1 MLRINDVY
9 QYQDRLIR
17 ILSASSEQ
25 IILIDIHD
33 VKALPEII
41 SKTELLQTIES
52 FEAFLVKDPYQ
63 DIALIEPP
71 KNSISQLKRDE
82 NYNLIKNIIVHEQF
96 YIPSVRSSL
105 INEIIKNKKSTKQ
118 TVYRLLRQYWQ
129 RGQTPN
135 TLIPNYQ
142 NSGAKGHKKVASQ
155 KLGRKRI
162 YKEGTGAIITQE
174 IERLFHLTISKYLL
188 STKKHTLK
196 YANREFQKLYHTL
209 YPDIL
214 ETEYPTLRQFQYFYH
229 REYNEVTRLKK
240 RSNDIEYS
248 KDLRQLH
255 STVNTQVLGPGSRYE
270 IDATIADI
278 YLVSN
283 LDRNRIIGRPTI
295 YFVIDV
301 FSRMVAGLYIGLE
314 NASYKT
320 SIRAL
325 YSALTDKVTLC
336 KKYGINIT
344 YENWPCVGLPDAILA
359 DRAELFGHQIENLE
373 KSFSIRLENAPPYRG
388 DLKPIVESRFKL
400 IQAEFKP
407 FAKGVVKDVIT
418 KKRGGKDYRLDATL
432 NLDEFTK
439 IILLSVL
446 KYNQFHQIK
455 NYDRDMDLPHDLP
468 AVPIALWNWGIQHR
482 TGKLRTASDQ
492 AVYVALLPREKVTL
506 SNRGLK
512 LFGVIYNCQ
521 ELYEKGWLHRQN
533 TIIRPKSLYA
543 AYDPSNAE
551 KIYVFYEKNS
561 MKYWE
566 AKISDYS
573 REFRGY
579 SFWEIWQINS
589 IQKKIFEKQ
598 DIKDNLAQSDL
609 EQKIIDIIKQASA
622 ETPLSIQSQ
631 KSRISEIRSNRS
643 LEKELE
649 RSKLKSTIPNH
660 TDTSTRNTQSKITQD
675 AQNNIISMPTR
686 KKSSDELDEDLK
698 LRFRSY
704 HELLNEDDD
713 ES

>member
-9 QYQDRLIR
+9 QYQDFSIR
-17 ILSASSEQ
+17 ILKILSEQ
-25 IILIDIHD
+25 IVWIDIND

-41 SKTELLQTIES
+41 SKTELFHAIES
-52 FEAFLVKDPYQ
+52 FEAFRIEDPFQ
-63 DIALIEPP
+63 DIALIQP
-71 KNSISQLKRDE
+71 KKDSVSQLKRDE
-82 NYNLIKNIIVHEQF
+82 NYILIKNIVDHEQF
-96 YIPSVRSSL
+96 YIPSIRSSI
-105 INEIIKNKKSTKQ
+105 INEIINNKKSTKQ
-118 TVYRLLRQYWQ
+118 TIYRLLRQYWQ

-135 TLIPNYQ
+135 ALIPNYQ
-142 NSGAKGHKKVASQ
+142 NSGAKGGKKIATQ

-188 STKKHTLK
+188 STQKHTLK
-196 YANREFQKLYHTL
+196 YANREFQKLYRTL
-209 YPDIL
+209 YPDTP

-229 REYNEVTRLKK
+229 REYNELTRLQK

-283 LDRNRIIGRPTI
+283 LDRSRIIGRPTI

-301 FSRMVAGLYIGLE
+301 FSRMVTGLYIGLE

-325 YSALTDKVTLC
+325 YCAFTDKAALC
-336 KKYGINIT
+336 RKYGIDIT
-344 YENWPCVGLPDAILA
+344 YENWPCIGLPDAILA
-359 DRAELFGHQIENLE
+359 DRAELFGHQVENLE
-373 KSFSIRLENAPPYRG
+373 KSFSIRLENAPAYRG

-407 FAKGVVKDVIT
+407 FAKGVVQGVIT

-446 KYNQFHQIK
+446 KYNQFHQIS
-455 NYDRDMDLPHDLP
+455 NYDRDIDLPHDLP
-468 AVPIALWNWGIQHR
+468 AVPITLWNWGIQHR
-482 TGKLRTASDQ
+482 TGKLRTASDK
-492 AVYVALLPREKVTL
+492 AVYVALLPREKATL

-512 LFGVIYNCQ
+512 LFGVTYTCP
-521 ELYEKGWLHRQN
+521 ELYEQGWLHRQN
-533 TIIRPKSLYA
+533 TINRPKFLYA

-551 KIYVFYEKNS
+551 KIYVFYEQS
-561 MKYWE
+561 SLKYWE
-566 AKISDYS
+566 ATISDYS

-579 SFWEIWQINS
+579 SFWEVWQINS
-589 IQKKIFEKQ
+589 VQKKTFEKQ
-598 DIKDNLAQSDL
+598 DIKNNLAQSEL
-609 EQKIIDIIKQASA
+609 EQKIMDIIQQASI
-622 ETPLSIQSQ
+622 ETPLSTQSQ
-631 KSRISEIRSNRS
+631 KSRISEIRSNRTH
-643 LEKELE
+643 EKELE
-649 RSKLKSTIPNH
+649 RSKLKGTTSSVI
-660 TDTSTRNTQSKITQD
+660 DTTTRVMKPEITQD
-675 AQNNIISMPTR
+675 AQNNVIPMPKR

-698 LRFRSY
+698 LRFPLY
-704 HELLNEDDD
+704 HDLLSEDD
-713 ES
+713 EP

>member
-9 QYQDRLIR
+9 QYQDLSIR
-17 ILSASSEQ
+17 ILKILSEH
-25 IILIDIHD
+25 IVWIDIND

-41 SKTELLQTIES
+41 SKTELFHAIES
-52 FEAFLVKDPYQ
+52 FEVFRIEDPFQ
-63 DIALIEPP
+63 DIAFIQPE
-71 KNSISQLKRDE
+71 KDSSSQRKRDE
-82 NYNLIKNIIVHEQF
+82 NYNLIKNILDHEQF
-96 YIPSVRSSL
+96 YIPSARSSL
-105 INEIIKNKKSTKQ
+105 INEIINSKKSTKQ
-118 TVYRLLRQYWQ
+118 TIYRLLRQYWQ

-135 TLIPNYQ
+135 ALIPNYQ
-142 NSGAKGHKKVASQ
+142 NSGAKGSKKVASQ
-155 KLGRKRI
+155 KLGRKRL

-188 STKKHTLK
+188 SNKKHTLK
-196 YANREFQKLYHTL
+196 YANREFLKLYRTL
-209 YPDIL
+209 HPDIP
-214 ETEYPTLRQFQYFYH
+214 ENEYPTLRQFQYFYH
-229 REYNEVTRLKK
+229 REYNQVTRLQK

-283 LDRNRIIGRPTI
+283 LDRSRIIGRPTI

-301 FSRMVAGLYIGLE
+301 FSRMVTGLYIGLE

-320 SIRAL
+320 SIQAL
-325 YSALTDKVTLC
+325 YCAFTDKVALC
-336 KKYGINIT
+336 KKYGIDIT
-344 YENWPCVGLPDAILA
+344 YENWPCIGLPDAILA
-359 DRAELFGHQIENLE
+359 DRAELFGHQVENLE

-407 FAKGVVKDVIT
+407 FAKGVVQDVIT

-446 KYNQFHQIK
+446 KYNQFHQIN
-455 NYDRDMDLPHDLP
+455 NYDRDIDLPHDLP
-468 AVPIALWNWGIQHR
+468 AVPMALWNWGIQHR

-492 AVYVALLPREKVTL
+492 AVYVALLPREKATL

-512 LFGVIYNCQ
+512 IFGVTYTCP

-533 TIIRPKSLYA
+533 TINRPKFLYA

-551 KIYVFYEKNS
+551 KIYVFYEQNS
-561 MKYWE
+561 LRYWE
-566 AKISDYS
+566 ATISDYS
-573 REFRGY
+573 REFKGY
-579 SFWEIWQINS
+579 SFWEVWQINS
-589 IQKKIFEKQ
+589 VQKKIFEKQ
-598 DIKDNLAQSDL
+598 NIKNNLAQSEL
-609 EQKIIDIIKQASA
+609 EQKIMDIIQQASS
-622 ETPLSIQSQ
+622 ETPLSTQSQ
-631 KSRISEIRSNRS
+631 KSRISEIRSNRTH
-643 LEKELE
+643 EKELE
-649 RSKLKSTIPNH
+649 RSKLKGTTSSVN
-660 TDTSTRNTQSKITQD
+660 DTATRVMKPKIIQD
-675 AQNNIISMPTR
+675 APSNVIPMPKR

-698 LRFRSY
+698 LRFPLY
-704 HELLNEDDD
+704 HDLLSEDD
-713 ES
+713 EP

>member
-9 QYQDRLIR
+9 QYQDLSIR
-17 ILSASSEQ
+17 ILKILSEH
-25 IILIDIHD
+25 IVWIDIND

-41 SKTELLQTIES
+41 SKTELFHAIES
-52 FEAFLVKDPYQ
+52 FEVFRIEDPFQ
-63 DIALIEPP
+63 DIAFIQPE
-71 KNSISQLKRDE
+71 KDSTSQRKRDE
-82 NYNLIKNIIVHEQF
+82 NYNLIKNIVDHEQF
-96 YIPSVRSSL
+96 YIPSARSSL
-105 INEIIKNKKSTKQ
+105 INEIINSKKSTKQ
-118 TVYRLLRQYWQ
+118 TIYRLLRQYWQ

-135 TLIPNYQ
+135 ALIPNYQ
-142 NSGAKGHKKVASQ
+142 NSGAKGSKKVASQ
-155 KLGRKRI
+155 KLGRKRL

-188 STKKHTLK
+188 SNKKHTLK
-196 YANREFQKLYHTL
+196 YANREFQKIYRTL
-209 YPDIL
+209 YPDIP

-229 REYNEVTRLKK
+229 REYNEVTRLEK

-283 LDRNRIIGRPTI
+283 LDRSRIIGRPTI

-301 FSRMVAGLYIGLE
+301 FSRMVTGLYIGLE

-325 YSALTDKVTLC
+325 YCAFTDKAALC
-336 KKYGINIT
+336 RKYGIDIT
-344 YENWPCVGLPDAILA
+344 YENWPCIGLPDAILA
-359 DRAELFGHQIENLE
+359 DRAELFGHQVENLE

-407 FAKGVVKDVIT
+407 FAKGVVQGVIT

-446 KYNQFHQIK
+446 KYNQFHQIS
-455 NYDRDMDLPHDLP
+455 NYDRDIDLPHDLP
-468 AVPIALWNWGIQHR
+468 AVPITLWNWGIQHR
-482 TGKLRTASDQ
+482 TGKLRTASDK
-492 AVYVALLPREKVTL
+492 AVYVALLPREKATL

-512 LFGVIYNCQ
+512 LFGVTYTCP
-521 ELYEKGWLHRQN
+521 ELYEQGWLHRQN
-533 TIIRPKSLYA
+533 TINRPKFLYA

-551 KIYVFYEKNS
+551 KIYVFYEQS
-561 MKYWE
+561 SLKYWE
-566 AKISDYS
+566 ATISDYS

-579 SFWEIWQINS
+579 SFWEVWQINS
-589 IQKKIFEKQ
+589 VQKKNFEKQ
-598 DIKDNLAQSDL
+598 DIKNNLAQSEL
-609 EQKIIDIIKQASA
+609 EQKIMDIIQQASI
-622 ETPLSIQSQ
+622 ETPLSTQSQ
-631 KSRISEIRSNRS
+631 KSRISEIRSNRTH
-643 LEKELE
+643 EKELE
-649 RSKLKSTIPNH
+649 RSKLKGTTSSVI
-660 TDTSTRNTQSKITQD
+660 DTTTRVMKPEITQD
-675 AQNNIISMPTR
+675 AQNNVIPMPKR

-698 LRFRSY
+698 LRFPLY
-704 HELLNEDDD
+704 HDLLSEDD
-713 ES
+713 EP

>member
-9 QYQDRLIR
+9 QYQDLSIR
-17 ILSASSEQ
+17 ILKILSEH
-25 IILIDIHD
+25 IVWIDIND

-41 SKTELLQTIES
+41 SKTELFHAIES
-52 FEAFLVKDPYQ
+52 FEVFRIEDPFQ
-63 DIALIEPP
+63 DIAFIQPE
-71 KNSISQLKRDE
+71 KDSTFQRKRDE
-82 NYNLIKNIIVHEQF
+82 NYNLIKNIVDHEQF
-96 YIPSVRSSL
+96 YIPSARSSL
-105 INEIIKNKKSTKQ
+105 INEIINRKKSTKQ
-118 TVYRLLRQYWQ
+118 TIYRLLRQYWQ

-135 TLIPNYQ
+135 ALIPNYQ
-142 NSGAKGHKKVASQ
+142 NSGAKGSKKVASQ
-155 KLGRKRI
+155 KLGRKRL

-188 STKKHTLK
+188 SNKKHTLK
-196 YANREFQKLYHTL
+196 YANREFLKLYRTL
-209 YPDIL
+209 HPDIP
-214 ETEYPTLRQFQYFYH
+214 ENEYPTLRQFQYFYH
-229 REYNEVTRLKK
+229 REYNQVTRLQK

-283 LDRNRIIGRPTI
+283 LDRSRIIGRPTI

-301 FSRMVAGLYIGLE
+301 FSRMVTGLYIGLE

-320 SIRAL
+320 SIQAL
-325 YSALTDKVTLC
+325 YCAFTDKVALC
-336 KKYGINIT
+336 KKYGIDIT
-344 YENWPCVGLPDAILA
+344 YENWPCIGLPDAILA
-359 DRAELFGHQIENLE
+359 DRAELFGHQVENLE

-407 FAKGVVKDVIT
+407 FAKGVVQDVIT

-446 KYNQFHQIK
+446 KYNQFHQIN
-455 NYDRDMDLPHDLP
+455 NYDRDIDLPHDLP
-468 AVPIALWNWGIQHR
+468 AVPMALWNWGIQHR

-492 AVYVALLPREKVTL
+492 AVYVALLPREKATL

-512 LFGVIYNCQ
+512 IFGVTYTCP

-533 TIIRPKSLYA
+533 TINRPKFLYA

-551 KIYVFYEKNS
+551 KIYVFYEQS
-561 MKYWE
+561 SLKYWE
-566 AKISDYS
+566 ATISDYS
-573 REFRGY
+573 REFKGY
-579 SFWEIWQINS
+579 SFWEVWQINS
-589 IQKKIFEKQ
+589 VQKKTIEKQ
-598 DIKDNLAQSDL
+598 NIKNNLAQSEL
-609 EQKIIDIIKQASA
+609 EQKIMDIIQQASS
-622 ETPLSIQSQ
+622 ETPLSTQSQ
-631 KSRISEIRSNRS
+631 KSRISEIRSNRTH
-643 LEKELE
+643 EKELE
-649 RSKLKSTIPNH
+649 RSKLKGTTSIVN
-660 TDTSTRNTQSKITQD
+660 DTATTVMKPKITQD
-675 AQNNIISMPTR
+675 AQSNVIPMPKR

-698 LRFRSY
+698 LRFPLY
-704 HELLNEDDD
+704 HDLLSEDD
-713 ES
+713 EP

>member
-9 QYQDRLIR
+9 QYQDLSIR
-17 ILSASSEQ
+17 ILKILSEH
-25 IILIDIHD
+25 IVWIDIND

-41 SKTELLQTIES
+41 SKTELFHAIES
-52 FEAFLVKDPYQ
+52 FEVFRIEDPFQ
-63 DIALIEPP
+63 DIAFIQPE
-71 KNSISQLKRDE
+71 KDSTSQRKRDE
-82 NYNLIKNIIVHEQF
+82 NYNLIKNIVDHEQF
-96 YIPSVRSSL
+96 YIPSARSSL
-105 INEIIKNKKSTKQ
+105 INEIINSKKSTKQ
-118 TVYRLLRQYWQ
+118 TIYRLLRQYWQ

-135 TLIPNYQ
+135 ALIPNYQ
-142 NSGAKGHKKVASQ
+142 NSGAKGSKKVASQ
-155 KLGRKRI
+155 KLGRKRL

-188 STKKHTLK
+188 SNKKHTLK
-196 YANREFQKLYHTL
+196 YANREFLKLYRTL
-209 YPDIL
+209 HPDIP
-214 ETEYPTLRQFQYFYH
+214 ENEYPTLRQFQYFYH
-229 REYNEVTRLKK
+229 REYNQVTRLQK

-283 LDRNRIIGRPTI
+283 LDRSRIIGRPTI

-301 FSRMVAGLYIGLE
+301 FSRMVTGLYIGLE

-320 SIRAL
+320 SIQAL
-325 YSALTDKVTLC
+325 YCAFTDKVALC
-336 KKYGINIT
+336 KKYGIDIT
-344 YENWPCVGLPDAILA
+344 YENWPCIGLPDAILA
-359 DRAELFGHQIENLE
+359 DRAELFGHQVENLE

-407 FAKGVVKDVIT
+407 FAKGVVQDVIT

-446 KYNQFHQIK
+446 KYNQFHQIN
-455 NYDRDMDLPHDLP
+455 NYDRDIDLPHDLP
-468 AVPIALWNWGIQHR
+468 AVPMALWNWGIQHR
-482 TGKLRTASDQ
+482 TGKLRSASDK
-492 AVYVALLPREKVTL
+492 AVYVALLPREKATL

-512 LFGVIYNCQ
+512 IFGVTYTCP

-533 TIIRPKSLYA
+533 TINRPKFLYA

-551 KIYVFYEKNS
+551 KIYVFYEQNS
-561 MKYWE
+561 LRYWE
-566 AKISDYS
+566 ATISDYS
-573 REFRGY
+573 REFKGY
-579 SFWEIWQINS
+579 SFWEVWQINS
-589 IQKKIFEKQ
+589 VQKKTIEKQ
-598 DIKDNLAQSDL
+598 NIKNNLAQSEL
-609 EQKIIDIIKQASA
+609 EQKIMDIIQQASS
-622 ETPLSIQSQ
+622 ETPLSTQSQ
-631 KSRISEIRSNRS
+631 KSRISEIRSNRTH
-643 LEKELE
+643 EKELE
-649 RSKLKSTIPNH
+649 RSKLKGTTSSVN
-660 TDTSTRNTQSKITQD
+660 DTATRVMKPKITQD
-675 AQNNIISMPTR
+675 APSNVIPMPKR

-698 LRFRSY
+698 LRFPLY
-704 HELLNEDDD
+704 HDLLSEDD
-713 ES
+713 EP

>member
-9 QYQDRLIR
+9 QYQDLSIR
-17 ILSASSEQ
+17 ILKTLSEH
-25 IILIDIHD
+25 IVWIDIND

-41 SKTELLQTIES
+41 SKTELFHAIES
-52 FEAFLVKDPYQ
+52 FEAFRIEDPFQ
-63 DIALIEPP
+63 DIALIQP
-71 KNSISQLKRDE
+71 KKDSVSQLKRDE
-82 NYNLIKNIIVHEQF
+82 NYILIKNIVDHEQF
-96 YIPSVRSSL
+96 YIPSIRSSI
-105 INEIIKNKKSTKQ
+105 INEIINNKKSTKQ
-118 TVYRLLRQYWQ
+118 TIYRLLRQYWQ

-135 TLIPNYQ
+135 ALIPNYQ
-142 NSGAKGHKKVASQ
+142 NSGAKGGKKIATQ

-188 STKKHTLK
+188 STQKHTLK
-196 YANREFQKLYHTL
+196 YANREFQKLYRTL
-209 YPDIL
+209 YPDTP

-229 REYNEVTRLKK
+229 REYNELTRLQK

-283 LDRNRIIGRPTI
+283 LDRSRIIGRPTI

-301 FSRMVAGLYIGLE
+301 FSRMVTGLYIGLE

-325 YSALTDKVTLC
+325 YCAFTDKAALC
-336 KKYGINIT
+336 RKYGIDIT
-344 YENWPCVGLPDAILA
+344 YENWPCIGLPDAILA
-359 DRAELFGHQIENLE
+359 DRAELFGHQVENLE

-407 FAKGVVKDVIT
+407 FAKGVVQGVIT

-446 KYNQFHQIK
+446 KYNQFHQIS
-455 NYDRDMDLPHDLP
+455 NYDRDIDLPHDLP
-468 AVPIALWNWGIQHR
+468 AVPITLWNWGIQHR
-482 TGKLRTASDQ
+482 TGKLRTASDK
-492 AVYVALLPREKVTL
+492 AVYVALLPREKATL

-512 LFGVIYNCQ
+512 LFGVTYTCP
-521 ELYEKGWLHRQN
+521 ELYEQGWLHRQN
-533 TIIRPKSLYA
+533 TINRPKFLYA

-551 KIYVFYEKNS
+551 KIYVFYEQS
-561 MKYWE
+561 SLKYWE
-566 AKISDYS
+566 ATISDYS

-579 SFWEIWQINS
+579 SFWEVWQINS
-589 IQKKIFEKQ
+589 VQKKNFEKQ
-598 DIKDNLAQSDL
+598 DIKNNLAQSEL
-609 EQKIIDIIKQASA
+609 EQKIMDIIQQASI
-622 ETPLSIQSQ
+622 ETPLSTQSQ
-631 KSRISEIRSNRS
+631 KSRISEIRSNRTH
-643 LEKELE
+643 EKELE
-649 RSKLKSTIPNH
+649 RSKLKGTTSSVI
-660 TDTSTRNTQSKITQD
+660 DTTTRVMKPEITQD
-675 AQNNIISMPTR
+675 AQNNVIPMPKR

-698 LRFRSY
+698 LRFPLY
-704 HELLNEDDD
+704 HDLLSEDD
-713 ES
+713 EP

>member
-9 QYQDRLIR
+9 QYQDLSIR
-17 ILSASSEQ
+17 ILKILSEH
-25 IILIDIHD
+25 IVWIDIND

-41 SKTELLQTIES
+41 SKTELFHAIES
-52 FEAFLVKDPYQ
+52 FEVFRIEDPFQ
-63 DIALIEPP
+63 DIAFIQPE
-71 KNSISQLKRDE
+71 KYSTSQRKRDE
-82 NYNLIKNIIVHEQF
+82 NYNLIKNIVDHEQF
-96 YIPSVRSSL
+96 YIPSARSSL
-105 INEIIKNKKSTKQ
+105 INEIINSKKSTKQ
-118 TVYRLLRQYWQ
+118 TIYRLLRQYWQ

-135 TLIPNYQ
+135 ALIPNYQ
-142 NSGAKGHKKVASQ
+142 NSGAKGIKKVASQ
-155 KLGRKRI
+155 KLGRKRL

-188 STKKHTLK
+188 SNKKHTLK
-196 YANREFQKLYHTL
+196 YANREFLKLYRTL
-209 YPDIL
+209 HPDIP
-214 ETEYPTLRQFQYFYH
+214 ENEYPTLRQFQYFYH
-229 REYNEVTRLKK
+229 REYNQVTRLQK

-283 LDRNRIIGRPTI
+283 LDRRRIIGRPTI

-301 FSRMVAGLYIGLE
+301 FSRMVTGLYIGLE

-320 SIRAL
+320 SIQAL
-325 YSALTDKVTLC
+325 YCAFTDKVALC
-336 KKYGINIT
+336 KKYGIDIT
-344 YENWPCVGLPDAILA
+344 YENWPCIGLPDAVLA

-407 FAKGVVKDVIT
+407 FAKGVVQDVIT

-446 KYNQFHQIK
+446 KYNQFHQIN
-455 NYDRDMDLPHDLP
+455 NYDRDIDLPHDLP
-468 AVPIALWNWGIQHR
+468 AVPMALWNWGIQHR

-492 AVYVALLPREKVTL
+492 AVYVALLPREKATL

-512 LFGVIYNCQ
+512 IFGVTYTCP

-533 TIIRPKSLYA
+533 TINRPKFLYA

-551 KIYVFYEKNS
+551 KIYVFYEQS
-561 MKYWE
+561 SLKYWE
-566 AKISDYS
+566 ATISDYS
-573 REFRGY
+573 REFKGY
-579 SFWEIWQINS
+579 SFWEVWQINS
-589 IQKKIFEKQ
+589 VQKKTIEKQ
-598 DIKDNLAQSDL
+598 NIKNSLAQSEL
-609 EQKIIDIIKQASA
+609 EQKIMDIIQQASS
-622 ETPLSIQSQ
+622 ETPLSTQSQ
-631 KSRISEIRSNRS
+631 KSRISEIRSNRTH
-643 LEKELE
+643 EKELE
-649 RSKLKSTIPNH
+649 RSKLKGTTSSVN
-660 TDTSTRNTQSKITQD
+660 DTATTVMKPKITQD
-675 AQNNIISMPTR
+675 AQSNVIPMPKR

-698 LRFRSY
+698 LRFPLY
-704 HELLNEDDD
+704 HDLLSEDD
-713 ES
+713 EP

>member
-9 QYQDRLIR
+9 QYQDLSIR
-17 ILSASSEQ
+17 ILKILSEH
-25 IILIDIHD
+25 IVWIDIND

-41 SKTELLQTIES
+41 SKTELFHAIES
-52 FEAFLVKDPYQ
+52 FEVFRIEDPFQ
-63 DIALIEPP
+63 DIAFIQPE
-71 KNSISQLKRDE
+71 KDSTSQRKRDE
-82 NYNLIKNIIVHEQF
+82 NYNLIKNIVDHEQF
-96 YIPSVRSSL
+96 YIPSARSSL
-105 INEIIKNKKSTKQ
+105 INEIINSKKSTKQ
-118 TVYRLLRQYWQ
+118 TIYRLLRQYWQ

-135 TLIPNYQ
+135 ALIPNYQ
-142 NSGAKGHKKVASQ
+142 NSGAKGSKKVASQ
-155 KLGRKRI
+155 KLGRKRL

-188 STKKHTLK
+188 SNKKHTLK
-196 YANREFQKLYHTL
+196 YANREFLKLYRTL
-209 YPDIL
+209 HPDIP
-214 ETEYPTLRQFQYFYH
+214 ENEYPTLRQFQYFYH
-229 REYNEVTRLKK
+229 REYNQVTRLQK
-240 RSNDIEYS
+240 RSNNIEYS

-283 LDRNRIIGRPTI
+283 LDRSRIIGRPTI

-301 FSRMVAGLYIGLE
+301 FSRMVTGLYIGLE

-320 SIRAL
+320 SIQAL
-325 YSALTDKVTLC
+325 YCAFTDKVALC
-336 KKYGINIT
+336 KKYGIDIT
-344 YENWPCVGLPDAILA
+344 YENWPCIGLPDAILA
-359 DRAELFGHQIENLE
+359 DRAELFGHQVENLE

-407 FAKGVVKDVIT
+407 FAKGVVQDVIT

-446 KYNQFHQIK
+446 KYNQFHQIN
-455 NYDRDMDLPHDLP
+455 NYDRDIDLPHDLP
-468 AVPIALWNWGIQHR
+468 AVPMALWNWGIQHR

-492 AVYVALLPREKVTL
+492 AVYVALLPREKATL

-512 LFGVIYNCQ
+512 IFGVTYTCP

-533 TIIRPKSLYA
+533 TINRPKFLYV

-551 KIYVFYEKNS
+551 KIYVFYEQS
-561 MKYWE
+561 SLKYWE
-566 AKISDYS
+566 ATISDYS
-573 REFRGY
+573 REFKGY
-579 SFWEIWQINS
+579 SFWEVWQINS
-589 IQKKIFEKQ
+589 VQKKTIEKQ
-598 DIKDNLAQSDL
+598 NIKNNLAQSEL
-609 EQKIIDIIKQASA
+609 EQKIMDIIQQASS
-622 ETPLSIQSQ
+622 ETPLSTQSQ
-631 KSRISEIRSNRS
+631 KSRISEIRSNRTH
-643 LEKELE
+643 EKELE
-649 RSKLKSTIPNH
+649 RSKLKGTTSSVN
-660 TDTSTRNTQSKITQD
+660 DTATTVMKPKTTQD
-675 AQNNIISMPTR
+675 AQSNVIPMPKR

-698 LRFRSY
+698 LRFPLY
-704 HELLNEDDD
+704 HDLLSEDD
-713 ES
+713 EP

>member
-9 QYQDRLIR
+9 QYQDLSIR
-17 ILSASSEQ
+17 ILKILSEH
-25 IILIDIHD
+25 IVWIDIND

-41 SKTELLQTIES
+41 SKTELFHAIKS
-52 FEAFLVKDPYQ
+52 FEVFRIEDPFQ
-63 DIALIEPP
+63 DIALIQPE
-71 KNSISQLKRDE
+71 KDSISQLKRDE
-82 NYNLIKNIIVHEQF
+82 NYNLIKDIVDNEQF
-96 YIPSVRSSL
+96 YIPSARSSL
-105 INEIIKNKKSTKQ
+105 INEIINSKKSTKQ
-118 TVYRLLRQYWQ
+118 TIYRLLRQYWQ

-135 TLIPNYQ
+135 ALIPNYQ
-142 NSGAKGHKKVASQ
+142 NSGAKGSKKVASQ
-155 KLGRKRI
+155 KLGRKRL

-188 STKKHTLK
+188 SNKKHTLK
-196 YANREFQKLYHTL
+196 YANREFQKIYRTL
-209 YPDIL
+209 YPDIP

-229 REYNEVTRLKK
+229 REYNEVTRLEK

-283 LDRNRIIGRPTI
+283 LDRSRIIGRPTI

-301 FSRMVAGLYIGLE
+301 FSRMVTGLYIGLE

-320 SIRAL
+320 SIQAL
-325 YSALTDKVTLC
+325 YCAFTDKVALC
-336 KKYGINIT
+336 KKYGIDIT
-344 YENWPCVGLPDAILA
+344 YENWPCIGLPDAILA
-359 DRAELFGHQIENLE
+359 DRAELFGHQVENLE

-407 FAKGVVKDVIT
+407 FAKGVVQDVIT

-446 KYNQFHQIK
+446 KYNQFHQIS
-455 NYDRDMDLPHDLP
+455 NYDRDIDLPHDLP
-468 AVPIALWNWGIQHR
+468 AVPMALWNWGIQHR

-492 AVYVALLPREKVTL
+492 AVYVALLPREKATL

-512 LFGVIYNCQ
+512 IFGVTYTCP

-533 TIIRPKSLYA
+533 TINRPKFLYA

-551 KIYVFYEKNS
+551 KIYVFYEQS
-561 MKYWE
+561 SLKYWE
-566 AKISDYS
+566 ATISDYS
-573 REFRGY
+573 REFKGY
-579 SFWEIWQINS
+579 SFWEVWQINS
-589 IQKKIFEKQ
+589 VQKKTIEKQ
-598 DIKDNLAQSDL
+598 NIKNNLAQSEL
-609 EQKIIDIIKQASA
+609 EQKIMDIIQQASS
-622 ETPLSIQSQ
+622 ETPLSTQSQ
-631 KSRISEIRSNRS
+631 KSRISEIRSNRTH
-643 LEKELE
+643 EKELE
-649 RSKLKSTIPNH
+649 RSKLKGTTSIVN
-660 TDTSTRNTQSKITQD
+660 DTATTVMKPKITQD
-675 AQNNIISMPTR
+675 AQSNVIPMPKR

-698 LRFRSY
+698 LRFPLY
-704 HELLNEDDD
+704 HDLLSEDD
-713 ES
+713 EP

>member
-9 QYQDRLIR
+9 QYQDLSIR
-17 ILSASSEQ
+17 ILKILSEH
-25 IILIDIHD
+25 IVWIDIND
-33 VKALPEII
+33 MKALPEII
-41 SKTELLQTIES
+41 SKTEIFHAIES
-52 FEAFLVKDPYQ
+52 FEVFRIEDPFQ
-63 DIALIEPP
+63 EIALIQPE
-71 KNSISQLKRDE
+71 KDSTSQRKRDQ
-82 NYNLIKNIIVHEQF
+82 NYNLIKAIVDHEQF
-96 YIPSVRSSL
+96 YIPSIRSSL
-105 INEIIKNKKSTKQ
+105 INEIINNKKSTKQ
-118 TVYRLLRQYWQ
+118 TIYRLLRQYWQ

-135 TLIPNYQ
+135 ALIPNYQ
-142 NSGAKGHKKVASQ
+142 NSGAKGSKKVARQ
-155 KLGRKRI
+155 KLGRKRTH
-162 YKEGTGAIITQE
+162 KEGTGAIITQE

-188 STKKHTLK
+188 SNKKHSLK
-196 YANREFQKLYHTL
+196 YANREFQKLYRTL
-209 YPDIL
+209 HPDIP
-214 ETEYPTLRQFQYFYH
+214 ENEYPTLRQFQYFYH
-229 REYNEVTRLKK
+229 REYNQVTRLQK

-283 LDRNRIIGRPTI
+283 LDRSRIIGRPTI

-301 FSRMVAGLYIGLE
+301 FSRMVTGLYIGLE

-320 SIRAL
+320 SIQAL
-325 YSALTDKVTLC
+325 YCAFTDKVALC
-336 KKYGINIT
+336 KKYGIDIT
-344 YENWPCVGLPDAILA
+344 YENWPCIGLPDAILA
-359 DRAELFGHQIENLE
+359 DRAELFGHQVENLE

-407 FAKGVVKDVIT
+407 FAKGVVQDVIT

-446 KYNQFHQIK
+446 KYNQFHQIN
-455 NYDRDMDLPHDLP
+455 NYDRDIDLPHDLP
-468 AVPIALWNWGIQHR
+468 AVPMALWNWGIQHR

-492 AVYVALLPREKVTL
+492 AVYVALLPREKATL

-512 LFGVIYNCQ
+512 LFGVTYTCP

-533 TIIRPKSLYA
+533 TINRPKFLYA

-551 KIYVFYEKNS
+551 KIYVFYEQS
-561 MKYWE
+561 SLKYWE
-566 AKISDYS
+566 ATISDYS

-579 SFWEIWQINS
+579 SFWEVWQINS
-589 IQKKIFEKQ
+589 VQKKTFEKQ
-598 DIKDNLAQSDL
+598 DIKNNLAQSEL
-609 EQKIIDIIKQASA
+609 EQKIMDIIQQASS
-622 ETPLSIQSQ
+622 ETPLSTQSQ

-643 LEKELE
+643 HEKELE
-649 RSKLKSTIPNH
+649 RSKLKGTTSSVI
-660 TDTSTRNTQSKITQD
+660 DTATSVMKPEITQD
-675 AQNNIISMPTR
+675 AQSNVIPMPKR

-698 LRFRSY
+698 LRFPLY
-704 HELLNEDDD
+704 HDLLSEDD
-713 ES
+713 EP

>member
-9 QYQDRLIR
+9 QYQDLSIR
-17 ILSASSEQ
+17 ILKILSEH
-25 IILIDIHD
+25 IVWIDIND

-41 SKTELLQTIES
+41 SKTELFHAIES
-52 FEAFLVKDPYQ
+52 FEVFRIEDPFQ
-63 DIALIEPP
+63 EIALIQPE
-71 KNSISQLKRDE
+71 KHSTSQRKRDE
-82 NYNLIKNIIVHEQF
+82 NYNLIKAIVVHEQF
-96 YIPSVRSSL
+96 YIPSIRSSL
-105 INEIIKNKKSTKQ
+105 INEIINNKKSTKQ
-118 TVYRLLRQYWQ
+118 TIYRLLRQYWQ

-135 TLIPNYQ
+135 ALIPNYQ
-142 NSGAKGHKKVASQ
+142 NSGAKGSKKVAHQ
-155 KLGRKRI
+155 KLGRKRTH
-162 YKEGTGAIITQE
+162 KEGTGAIITQE

-188 STKKHTLK
+188 SNKKHSLK
-196 YANREFQKLYHTL
+196 YANREFQKLYRTL
-209 YPDIL
+209 HPDIP
-214 ETEYPTLRQFQYFYH
+214 ENEYPTLRQFQYFYH
-229 REYNEVTRLKK
+229 REYNQVTRLQK

-283 LDRNRIIGRPTI
+283 LDRSRIIGRPTI

-301 FSRMVAGLYIGLE
+301 FSRMVTGLYIGLE

-320 SIRAL
+320 SIQAL
-325 YSALTDKVTLC
+325 YCAFTDKVALC
-336 KKYGINIT
+336 KKYGIDIT
-344 YENWPCVGLPDAILA
+344 YENWPCIGLPDAILA
-359 DRAELFGHQIENLE
+359 DRAELFGHQVENLE

-407 FAKGVVKDVIT
+407 FAKGVVQDVIT

-446 KYNQFHQIK
+446 KYNQFHQIS
-455 NYDRDMDLPHDLP
+455 NYDRDIDLPHDLP
-468 AVPIALWNWGIQHR
+468 AVPMALWNWGIQHR

-492 AVYVALLPREKVTL
+492 AVYVALLPREKATL

-512 LFGVIYNCQ
+512 IFGVTYTCP

-533 TIIRPKSLYA
+533 TINRPKFLYA

-551 KIYVFYEKNS
+551 KIYVFYEQNS
-561 MKYWE
+561 LRYWE
-566 AKISDYS
+566 ATISDYS
-573 REFRGY
+573 REFKGY
-579 SFWEIWQINS
+579 SFWEVWQINS
-589 IQKKIFEKQ
+589 VQKKTIEKQ
-598 DIKDNLAQSDL
+598 NIKNNLAQSEL
-609 EQKIIDIIKQASA
+609 EQKIMDIIQQASS
-622 ETPLSIQSQ
+622 ETPLSTQSQ
-631 KSRISEIRSNRS
+631 KSRISEIRSNRTH
-643 LEKELE
+643 EKELE
-649 RSKLKSTIPNH
+649 RSKLKGTTSSVN
-660 TDTSTRNTQSKITQD
+660 DTATRVMKPKITQD
-675 AQNNIISMPTR
+675 APSNVIPMPKR

-698 LRFRSY
+698 LRFPLY
-704 HELLNEDDD
+704 HDLLSEDD
-713 ES
+713 EP

>member
-9 QYQDRLIR
+9 QYQDLSIR
-17 ILSASSEQ
+17 ILKTLSEH
-25 IILIDIHD
+25 IVWIDIND

-41 SKTELLQTIES
+41 SKTELFHAIES
-52 FEAFLVKDPYQ
+52 FEVFRIEDPFQ
-63 DIALIEPP
+63 DIALIQPE
-71 KNSISQLKRDE
+71 KDSISQLKRDE
-82 NYNLIKNIIVHEQF
+82 NYNLIKDIVDNEQF
-96 YIPSVRSSL
+96 YIPSARSSL
-105 INEIIKNKKSTKQ
+105 INEIINSKKSTKQ
-118 TVYRLLRQYWQ
+118 TIYRLLRQYWQ

-135 TLIPNYQ
+135 ALIPNYQ
-142 NSGAKGHKKVASQ
+142 NSGAKGSKKVARQ
-155 KLGRKRI
+155 KLGRKRL

-188 STKKHTLK
+188 SNKKHTLK
-196 YANREFQKLYHTL
+196 YANREFLKLYRTL
-209 YPDIL
+209 HPDIP
-214 ETEYPTLRQFQYFYH
+214 ENEYPTLRQFQYFYH
-229 REYNEVTRLKK
+229 REYNQVIRLQK

-283 LDRNRIIGRPTI
+283 LDRSRIIGRPTI

-301 FSRMVAGLYIGLE
+301 FSRMVTGLYIGLE

-320 SIRAL
+320 SIQAL
-325 YSALTDKVTLC
+325 YCAFTDKVALC
-336 KKYGINIT
+336 KKYGIDIT
-344 YENWPCVGLPDAILA
+344 YENWPCIGLPDAILA
-359 DRAELFGHQIENLE
+359 DRAELFGHQVENLE

-407 FAKGVVKDVIT
+407 FAKGVVQGVIT

-446 KYNQFHQIK
+446 KYNQFHQIS
-455 NYDRDMDLPHDLP
+455 NYDRDIDLPHDLP
-468 AVPIALWNWGIQHR
+468 AVPITLWNWGIQHR
-482 TGKLRTASDQ
+482 TGKLRTASDK
-492 AVYVALLPREKVTL
+492 AVYVALLPREKATL

-512 LFGVIYNCQ
+512 LFGVTYTCP
-521 ELYEKGWLHRQN
+521 ELYEQGWLHRQN
-533 TIIRPKSLYA
+533 TINRPKFLYA

-551 KIYVFYEKNS
+551 KIYVFYEQS
-561 MKYWE
+561 SLKYWE
-566 AKISDYS
+566 ATISDYS

-579 SFWEIWQINS
+579 SFWEVWQINS
-589 IQKKIFEKQ
+589 VQKKIFEKQ
-598 DIKDNLAQSDL
+598 DIKNNLAQSEL
-609 EQKIIDIIKQASA
+609 EQKIMDIIQQASI
-622 ETPLSIQSQ
+622 ETPLSTQSQ
-631 KSRISEIRSNRS
+631 KSRISEIRSNRTH
-643 LEKELE
+643 EKELE
-649 RSKLKSTIPNH
+649 RSKLKGTTSSVI
-660 TDTSTRNTQSKITQD
+660 DTTTRVMKPEITQD
-675 AQNNIISMPTR
+675 AQNNVIPMPKR

-698 LRFRSY
+698 LRFPLY
-704 HELLNEDDD
+704 HDLLSEDD
-713 ES
+713 EP

>member
-9 QYQDRLIR
+9 QYQDLSIR
-17 ILSASSEQ
+17 ILKILSEH
-25 IILIDIHD
+25 IIWIDIND

-41 SKTELLQTIES
+41 SKTELFHAIES
-52 FEAFLVKDPYQ
+52 FEVFRIEDPFQ
-63 DIALIEPP
+63 EIALIQPE
-71 KNSISQLKRDE
+71 KDSISQLKRDE
-82 NYNLIKNIIVHEQF
+82 NYNLIKVIVDNEQF
-96 YIPSVRSSL
+96 YIPSIRSSL
-105 INEIIKNKKSTKQ
+105 INEIINNKKSTKQ
-118 TVYRLLRQYWQ
+118 TIYRLLRQYWQ

-135 TLIPNYQ
+135 ALIPNYQ
-142 NSGAKGHKKVASQ
+142 NSGAKGSKKVASQ
-155 KLGRKRI
+155 KLGRKRL

-188 STKKHTLK
+188 SNKKHSLK
-196 YANREFQKLYHTL
+196 YANREFQKLYRTL
-209 YPDIL
+209 YPDIP
-214 ETEYPTLRQFQYFYH
+214 ENEYPTLRQFQYFYH
-229 REYNEVTRLKK
+229 REYNQVTRLQK

-283 LDRNRIIGRPTI
+283 LDRSRIIGRPTI

-301 FSRMVAGLYIGLE
+301 FSRMVTGLYIGLE

-320 SIRAL
+320 SIQAL
-325 YSALTDKVTLC
+325 YCAFTDKVALC
-336 KKYGINIT
+336 KKYGIDIT
-344 YENWPCVGLPDAILA
+344 YENWPCIGLPDAILA
-359 DRAELFGHQIENLE
+359 DRAELFGHQVENLE

-407 FAKGVVKDVIT
+407 FAKGVVQDVIT

-446 KYNQFHQIK
+446 KYNQFHQIN
-455 NYDRDMDLPHDLP
+455 NYDRDIDLPHDLP
-468 AVPIALWNWGIQHR
+468 AVPMALWNWGIQHR

-492 AVYVALLPREKVTL
+492 AVYVALLPREKATL

-512 LFGVIYNCQ
+512 IFGVTYTCP

-533 TIIRPKSLYA
+533 TINRPKFLYA

-551 KIYVFYEKNS
+551 KIYVFYEQNS
-561 MKYWE
+561 LRYWE
-566 AKISDYS
+566 ATISDYS
-573 REFRGY
+573 REFKGY
-579 SFWEIWQINS
+579 SFWEVWQINS
-589 IQKKIFEKQ
+589 VQKKTIEKQ
-598 DIKDNLAQSDL
+598 NIKNNLAQSEL
-609 EQKIIDIIKQASA
+609 EQKIMDIIQQASS
-622 ETPLSIQSQ
+622 ETPLSTQSQ
-631 KSRISEIRSNRS
+631 KSRISEIRSNRTH
-643 LEKELE
+643 EKELE
-649 RSKLKSTIPNH
+649 RSKLKGTTSIVN
-660 TDTSTRNTQSKITQD
+660 DTATTVMKPKITQD
-675 AQNNIISMPTR
+675 AQSNVIPMPKR

-698 LRFRSY
+698 LRFPLY
-704 HELLNEDDD
+704 HDLLSEDD
-713 ES
+713 EP

>member
-9 QYQDRLIR
+9 QYQDLSIR
-17 ILSASSEQ
+17 ILKILSEH
-25 IILIDIHD
+25 IVWIEIND

-41 SKTELLQTIES
+41 SKTELFHAIES
-52 FEAFLVKDPYQ
+52 FEVFRIEDPFQ
-63 DIALIEPP
+63 DIAFIQPE
-71 KNSISQLKRDE
+71 KDSTFQRKRDE
-82 NYNLIKNIIVHEQF
+82 NYNLIKNIVDHEQF
-96 YIPSVRSSL
+96 YIPSARSSL
-105 INEIIKNKKSTKQ
+105 INEIINSKKSTKQ
-118 TVYRLLRQYWQ
+118 TIYRLLRQYWQ

-135 TLIPNYQ
+135 ALIPNYQ
-142 NSGAKGHKKVASQ
+142 NSGAKGSKKVASQ
-155 KLGRKRI
+155 KLGRKRLH
-162 YKEGTGAIITQE
+162 KEGTGAIITQE

-188 STKKHTLK
+188 SNKKHTLK
-196 YANREFQKLYHTL
+196 YANREFLKLYRTL
-209 YPDIL
+209 HPDIP
-214 ETEYPTLRQFQYFYH
+214 ENEYPTLRQFQYFYH
-229 REYNEVTRLKK
+229 REYNQVTRLQK

-283 LDRNRIIGRPTI
+283 LDRSRIIGRPTI

-301 FSRMVAGLYIGLE
+301 FSRMVTGLYIGLE

-320 SIRAL
+320 SIQAL
-325 YSALTDKVTLC
+325 YCAFTDKVALC
-336 KKYGINIT
+336 KKYGIDIT
-344 YENWPCVGLPDAILA
+344 YENWPCIGLPDAILA
-359 DRAELFGHQIENLE
+359 DRAELFGHQVENLE

-407 FAKGVVKDVIT
+407 FAKGVVQDVIT

-446 KYNQFHQIK
+446 KYNQFHQIN
-455 NYDRDMDLPHDLP
+455 NYDRDIDLPHDLP
-468 AVPIALWNWGIQHR
+468 AVPMALWNWGIQHR

-492 AVYVALLPREKVTL
+492 AVYVALLPREKATL

-512 LFGVIYNCQ
+512 IFGVTYTCP

-533 TIIRPKSLYA
+533 TINRPKFLYA

-551 KIYVFYEKNS
+551 KIYVFYEQS
-561 MKYWE
+561 SLKYWE
-566 AKISDYS
+566 ATISDYS
-573 REFRGY
+573 REFKGY
-579 SFWEIWQINS
+579 SFWEVWQINS
-589 IQKKIFEKQ
+589 VQKKTFEKQ
-598 DIKDNLAQSDL
+598 NIKNNLAQSEL
-609 EQKIIDIIKQASA
+609 EQKIMDIIQQASS
-622 ETPLSIQSQ
+622 ETPLSTQSQ
-631 KSRISEIRSNRS
+631 KSRISEIRSNRTH
-643 LEKELE
+643 EKELE
-649 RSKLKSTIPNH
+649 RSKLKGTTSSVN
-660 TDTSTRNTQSKITQD
+660 DTATRVMKPKITQD
-675 AQNNIISMPTR
+675 APSNVIPMPKR

-698 LRFRSY
+698 LRFPLY
-704 HELLNEDDD
+704 HDLLSEDD
-713 ES
+713 EP

>member
-9 QYQDRLIR
+9 QYQDLSIR
-17 ILSASSEQ
+17 ILKTLSEH
-25 IILIDIHD
+25 IVWIDIND

-41 SKTELLQTIES
+41 SKTELFHAIES
-52 FEAFLVKDPYQ
+52 FEAFRIEDPFQ
-63 DIALIEPP
+63 DIALIQP
-71 KNSISQLKRDE
+71 KKDSVSQLKRDE
-82 NYNLIKNIIVHEQF
+82 NYILIKNIVDHEQF
-96 YIPSVRSSL
+96 YIPSIRSSI
-105 INEIIKNKKSTKQ
+105 INEIINNKKSTKQ
-118 TVYRLLRQYWQ
+118 TIYRLLRQYWQ

-135 TLIPNYQ
+135 ALIPNYQ
-142 NSGAKGHKKVASQ
+142 NSGAKGGKKIATQ

-188 STKKHTLK
+188 STQKHTLK
-196 YANREFQKLYHTL
+196 YANREFQKLYRTL
-209 YPDIL
+209 YPDTP

-229 REYNEVTRLKK
+229 REYNELTRLQK

-283 LDRNRIIGRPTI
+283 LDRSRIIGRPTI

-301 FSRMVAGLYIGLE
+301 FSRMVTGLYIGLE

-325 YSALTDKVTLC
+325 YCAFTDKAALC
-336 KKYGINIT
+336 RKYGIDIT
-344 YENWPCVGLPDAILA
+344 YENWPCIGLPDAILA
-359 DRAELFGHQIENLE
+359 DRAELFGHQVENLE

-407 FAKGVVKDVIT
+407 FAKGVVQGVIT

-446 KYNQFHQIK
+446 KYNQFHQIS
-455 NYDRDMDLPHDLP
+455 NYDRDIDLPHDLP
-468 AVPIALWNWGIQHR
+468 AVPITLWNWGIQHR
-482 TGKLRTASDQ
+482 TGKLRTASDK
-492 AVYVALLPREKVTL
+492 AVYVALLPREKATL

-512 LFGVIYNCQ
+512 LFGVTYTCP
-521 ELYEKGWLHRQN
+521 ELYEQGWLHRQN
-533 TIIRPKSLYA
+533 TINRPKFLYA

-551 KIYVFYEKNS
+551 KIYVFYEQS
-561 MKYWE
+561 SLKYWE
-566 AKISDYS
+566 ATISDYS

-579 SFWEIWQINS
+579 SFWEVWQINS
-589 IQKKIFEKQ
+589 VQKKIFEKQ
-598 DIKDNLAQSDL
+598 DIKNNLAQSEL
-609 EQKIIDIIKQASA
+609 EQKIMDIIQQASI
-622 ETPLSIQSQ
+622 ETPLSTQSQ
-631 KSRISEIRSNRS
+631 KSRISEIRSNRTH
-643 LEKELE
+643 EKELE
-649 RSKLKSTIPNH
+649 RSKLKGTTSSVI
-660 TDTSTRNTQSKITQD
+660 DTTTRVMKPEITQD
-675 AQNNIISMPTR
+675 AQNNVIPMPKR

-698 LRFRSY
+698 LRFPLY
-704 HELLNEDDD
+704 HDLLSEDD
-713 ES
+713 EP

>member
-9 QYQDRLIR
+9 QYQDLSIR
-17 ILSASSEQ
+17 ILKILSEH
-25 IILIDIHD
+25 IVWIDIND

-41 SKTELLQTIES
+41 SKTELFHAIES
-52 FEAFLVKDPYQ
+52 FEVFRIEDPFQ
-63 DIALIEPP
+63 DIAFIQPE
-71 KNSISQLKRDE
+71 KDSTSQRKRDE
-82 NYNLIKNIIVHEQF
+82 NYNLIKNIVDHEQF
-96 YIPSVRSSL
+96 YIPSARSSL
-105 INEIIKNKKSTKQ
+105 INEIINSKKSTKQ
-118 TVYRLLRQYWQ
+118 TIYRLLRQYWQ

-135 TLIPNYQ
+135 ALIPNYQ
-142 NSGAKGHKKVASQ
+142 NSGAKGSKKVATQ
-155 KLGRKRI
+155 KLGRKRL

-188 STKKHTLK
+188 SNKKHTLK
-196 YANREFQKLYHTL
+196 YANREFQKIYRTL
-209 YPDIL
+209 YPDIP

-229 REYNEVTRLKK
+229 REYNEVTRLEK

-283 LDRNRIIGRPTI
+283 LDRSRIIGRPTI

-301 FSRMVAGLYIGLE
+301 FSRMVTGLYIGLE

-320 SIRAL
+320 SIQAL
-325 YSALTDKVTLC
+325 YCAFTDKVALC
-336 KKYGINIT
+336 KKYGIDIT
-344 YENWPCVGLPDAILA
+344 YENWPCIGLPDAILA
-359 DRAELFGHQIENLE
+359 DRAELFGHQVENLE

-407 FAKGVVKDVIT
+407 FAKGVVQDVIT

-446 KYNQFHQIK
+446 KYNQFHQIN
-455 NYDRDMDLPHDLP
+455 NYDRDIDLPHDLP
-468 AVPIALWNWGIQHR
+468 AVPMALWNWGIQHR

-492 AVYVALLPREKVTL
+492 AVYVALLPREKATL

-512 LFGVIYNCQ
+512 IFGVTYTCP

-533 TIIRPKSLYA
+533 TINRPKFLYA

-551 KIYVFYEKNS
+551 KIYVFYEQS
-561 MKYWE
+561 SLKYWE
-566 AKISDYS
+566 ATISDYS
-573 REFRGY
+573 REFKGY
-579 SFWEIWQINS
+579 SFWEVWQINS
-589 IQKKIFEKQ
+589 VQKKTIEKQ
-598 DIKDNLAQSDL
+598 NIKNNLAQSEL
-609 EQKIIDIIKQASA
+609 EQKIMDIIQQASS
-622 ETPLSIQSQ
+622 ETPLSTQSQ
-631 KSRISEIRSNRS
+631 KSRISEIRSNRTH
-643 LEKELE
+643 EKELE
-649 RSKLKSTIPNH
+649 RSKLKGTTSIVN
-660 TDTSTRNTQSKITQD
+660 DTATTVMKPKITQD
-675 AQNNIISMPTR
+675 AQSNVIPMPKR
-686 KKSSDELDEDLK
+686 KKSSKELDEDLK
-698 LRFRSY
+698 LRFPLY
-704 HELLNEDDD
+704 HDLLSEDD
-713 ES
+713 EP

>member
-9 QYQDRLIR
+9 QYQDLSIR
-17 ILSASSEQ
+17 ILKILSEH
-25 IILIDIHD
+25 IVWIDIND

-41 SKTELLQTIES
+41 SKTELFHAIES
-52 FEAFLVKDPYQ
+52 FEVFRIEDPFQ
-63 DIALIEPP
+63 DIAFIQPE
-71 KNSISQLKRDE
+71 KDSTFQRKRDE
-82 NYNLIKNIIVHEQF
+82 NYNLIKNIVDHEQF
-96 YIPSVRSSL
+96 YIPSARSSL
-105 INEIIKNKKSTKQ
+105 INEIINSKKSTKQ
-118 TVYRLLRQYWQ
+118 TIYRLLRQYWQ

-135 TLIPNYQ
+135 ALIPNYQ
-142 NSGAKGHKKVASQ
+142 NSGAKGSKKVASQ
-155 KLGRKRI
+155 KLGRKRL

-188 STKKHTLK
+188 SNKKHTLK
-196 YANREFQKLYHTL
+196 YANREFLKLYRTL
-209 YPDIL
+209 HPDIP
-214 ETEYPTLRQFQYFYH
+214 ENEYPTLRQFQYFYH
-229 REYNEVTRLKK
+229 REYNQVTRLQK

-283 LDRNRIIGRPTI
+283 LDRSRIIGRPTI

-301 FSRMVAGLYIGLE
+301 FSRMVTGLYIGLE

-320 SIRAL
+320 SIQAL
-325 YSALTDKVTLC
+325 YCAFTDKVALC
-336 KKYGINIT
+336 KKYGIDIT
-344 YENWPCVGLPDAILA
+344 YENWPCIGLPDAILA
-359 DRAELFGHQIENLE
+359 DRAELFGHQVENLE

-407 FAKGVVKDVIT
+407 FAKGVVQDVIT

-446 KYNQFHQIK
+446 KYNQFHQIN
-455 NYDRDMDLPHDLP
+455 NYDRDIDLPHDLP
-468 AVPIALWNWGIQHR
+468 AVPMALWNWGIQHR

-492 AVYVALLPREKVTL
+492 AVYVALLPREKATL

-512 LFGVIYNCQ
+512 IFGVTYTCP
-521 ELYEKGWLHRQN
+521 ELYEQGWLHRQN
-533 TIIRPKSLYA
+533 TINRPKFLYA

-551 KIYVFYEKNS
+551 KIYVFYEQNS
-561 MKYWE
+561 LRYWE
-566 AKISDYS
+566 ATISDYS
-573 REFRGY
+573 REFKGY
-579 SFWEIWQINS
+579 SFWEVWQINS
-589 IQKKIFEKQ
+589 VQKKTIEKQ
-598 DIKDNLAQSDL
+598 NIKNNLAQSEL
-609 EQKIIDIIKQASA
+609 EQKIMDIIQQASS
-622 ETPLSIQSQ
+622 ETPLSTQSQ
-631 KSRISEIRSNRS
+631 KSRISEIRSNRTH
-643 LEKELE
+643 EKELE
-649 RSKLKSTIPNH
+649 RSKLKGTTSSVN
-660 TDTSTRNTQSKITQD
+660 DTATRVMKPKITQD
-675 AQNNIISMPTR
+675 AQSNVIPMPKR

-698 LRFRSY
+698 LRFPLY
-704 HELLNEDDD
+704 HDLLSEDD
-713 ES
+713 EP

>member
-9 QYQDRLIR
+9 QYQDLSIR
-17 ILSASSEQ
+17 ILKILSEH
-25 IILIDIHD
+25 IVWIDIND

-41 SKTELLQTIES
+41 SKTELFHAIES
-52 FEAFLVKDPYQ
+52 FEVFRIEDPFQ
-63 DIALIEPP
+63 DIALIQPE
-71 KNSISQLKRDE
+71 KDSISQLKRDE
-82 NYNLIKNIIVHEQF
+82 NYNLIKDIVDNEQF
-96 YIPSVRSSL
+96 YIPSARSSL
-105 INEIIKNKKSTKQ
+105 INEIINSKKSTKQ
-118 TVYRLLRQYWQ
+118 TIYRLLRQYWQ

-135 TLIPNYQ
+135 ALVPNYQ
-142 NSGAKGHKKVASQ
+142 NSGAKGNKKVASQ
-155 KLGRKRI
+155 KLGRKRL

-188 STKKHTLK
+188 SNKKHTLK
-196 YANREFQKLYHTL
+196 YANREFQKIYRTL
-209 YPDIL
+209 YPDIP

-229 REYNEVTRLKK
+229 REYNEVTRLEK

-283 LDRNRIIGRPTI
+283 LDRSRIIGRPTI

-301 FSRMVAGLYIGLE
+301 FSRMVTGLYIGLE

-320 SIRAL
+320 SIQAL
-325 YSALTDKVTLC
+325 YCAFTDKVALC
-336 KKYGINIT
+336 KKYGIDIT
-344 YENWPCVGLPDAILA
+344 YENWPCIGLPDAILA
-359 DRAELFGHQIENLE
+359 DRAELFGHQVENLE

-407 FAKGVVKDVIT
+407 FAKGVVQDVIT

-446 KYNQFHQIK
+446 KYNQFHQIS
-455 NYDRDMDLPHDLP
+455 NYDRDIDLPHDLP
-468 AVPIALWNWGIQHR
+468 AVPMALWNWGIQHR

-492 AVYVALLPREKVTL
+492 AVYVALLPREKATL

-512 LFGVIYNCQ
+512 IFGVTYTCP

-533 TIIRPKSLYA
+533 TINRPKFLYA

-551 KIYVFYEKNS
+551 KIYVFYEQS
-561 MKYWE
+561 SLKYWE
-566 AKISDYS
+566 ATISDYS
-573 REFRGY
+573 REFKGY
-579 SFWEIWQINS
+579 SFWEVWQINS
-589 IQKKIFEKQ
+589 VQKKTIEKQ
-598 DIKDNLAQSDL
+598 NIKNNLAQSEL
-609 EQKIIDIIKQASA
+609 EQKIMDIIQQASS
-622 ETPLSIQSQ
+622 ETPLSTQSQ
-631 KSRISEIRSNRS
+631 KSRISEIRSNRTH
-643 LEKELE
+643 EKELE
-649 RSKLKSTIPNH
+649 RSKLKGTTSIVN
-660 TDTSTRNTQSKITQD
+660 DTATTVMKPKITQD
-675 AQNNIISMPTR
+675 AQSNVIPMPKR

-698 LRFRSY
+698 LRFPLY
-704 HELLNEDDD
+704 HDLLSEDD
-713 ES
+713 EP

>member
-9 QYQDRLIR
+9 QYQDLSIR
-17 ILSASSEQ
+17 ILKILSEH
-25 IILIDIHD
+25 IVWIDIND
-33 VKALPEII
+33 VKALPENI
-41 SKTELLQTIES
+41 SKMELFHAIES
-52 FEAFLVKDPYQ
+52 FDVFRIEDPFQ
-63 DIALIEPP
+63 DIALIQPE
-71 KNSISQLKRDE
+71 KDSISQLKRDE
-82 NYNLIKNIIVHEQF
+82 NYNLIKNIVDHEQF
-96 YIPSVRSSL
+96 YIPSARSSL
-105 INEIIKNKKSTKQ
+105 INEIINSKKSTKQ
-118 TVYRLLRQYWQ
+118 TIYRLLRQYWQ

-135 TLIPNYQ
+135 ALIPNYQ
-142 NSGAKGHKKVASQ
+142 NSGAKGSKKVASQ
-155 KLGRKRI
+155 KLGRKRL

-188 STKKHTLK
+188 SNKKHTLK
-196 YANREFQKLYHTL
+196 YANREFQKIYRTL
-209 YPDIL
+209 YPDIP

-229 REYNEVTRLKK
+229 REYNEVTRLQK

-283 LDRNRIIGRPTI
+283 LDRSRIIGRPTI

-301 FSRMVAGLYIGLE
+301 FSRMVTGLYIGLE

-320 SIRAL
+320 SIQAL
-325 YSALTDKVTLC
+325 YCAFTDKVALC
-336 KKYGINIT
+336 KKYGIDIT

-359 DRAELFGHQIENLE
+359 DRAELFGHQVENLE

-407 FAKGVVKDVIT
+407 FAKGVVQGVIT

-432 NLDEFTK
+432 NLDEFTQ

-446 KYNQFHQIK
+446 KYNQFHQIS
-455 NYDRDMDLPHDLP
+455 NYDRDIDLPHDLP
-468 AVPIALWNWGIQHR
+468 AIPIALWNWGIQHR
-482 TGKLRTASDQ
+482 TGKLRTASDK
-492 AVYVALLPREKVTL
+492 AVYIALLPREKATL

-512 LFGVIYNCQ
+512 VFGVTYTCP
-521 ELYEKGWLHRQN
+521 ELYEQGWLHRQN
-533 TIIRPKSLYA
+533 TINRPKFLYA

-551 KIYVFYEKNS
+551 KIYVFYEQS
-561 MKYWE
+561 SLKYWE
-566 AKISDYS
+566 ATISDYS

-579 SFWEIWQINS
+579 SFWEVWQINS
-589 IQKKIFEKQ
+589 IQKKTFEKK
-598 DIKDNLAQSDL
+598 DIKNNLAQSDL
-609 EQKIIDIIKQASA
+609 EQKIMDIIQQASI
-622 ETPLSIQSQ
+622 ETPLPTQSQ
-631 KSRISEIRSNRS
+631 KSRIAGIKSNRS
-643 LEKELE
+643 HEKELE
-649 RSKLKSTIPNH
+649 RSKLKGAASSVI
-660 TDTSTRNTQSKITQD
+660 DTAKSIMKPGIIQD
-675 AQNNIISMPTR
+675 AQSNVIPMPKR

-698 LRFRSY
+698 LRFPLY
-704 HELLNEDDD
+704 HDLLSEDD
-713 ES
+713 EP

>member
-9 QYQDRLIR
+9 QYQDLPIR
-17 ILSASSEQ
+17 ILKILSEH
-25 IILIDIHD
+25 IVWIDIND

-41 SKTELLQTIES
+41 SKTELFHAIES
-52 FEAFLVKDPYQ
+52 FEVFRIEDPFQ
-63 DIALIEPP
+63 DIALIQPE
-71 KNSISQLKRDE
+71 KDSISQLKRDE
-82 NYNLIKNIIVHEQF
+82 NYNLIKDIVNNEQF
-96 YIPSVRSSL
+96 YIPSARSSL
-105 INEIIKNKKSTKQ
+105 INEIINSKKSTKQ
-118 TVYRLLRQYWQ
+118 TIYRLLRQYWQ

-135 TLIPNYQ
+135 ALIPNYQ
-142 NSGAKGHKKVASQ
+142 NSGAKGSKKVASQ
-155 KLGRKRI
+155 KLGRKRL

-188 STKKHTLK
+188 SNKKHTLK
-196 YANREFQKLYHTL
+196 YANREFQKIYRTL
-209 YPDIL
+209 YPDIP

-229 REYNEVTRLKK
+229 REYNEVTRLEK

-283 LDRNRIIGRPTI
+283 LDRSRIIGRPTI

-301 FSRMVAGLYIGLE
+301 FSRMVTGLYIGLE

-320 SIRAL
+320 SIQAL
-325 YSALTDKVTLC
+325 YCAFTDKVALC
-336 KKYGINIT
+336 KKYGIDIT
-344 YENWPCVGLPDAILA
+344 YENWPCIGLPDAILA
-359 DRAELFGHQIENLE
+359 DRAELFGHQVENLE

-407 FAKGVVKDVIT
+407 FAKGVVQDVIT

-446 KYNQFHQIK
+446 KYNQFHQIS
-455 NYDRDMDLPHDLP
+455 NYDRDIDLPHDLP
-468 AVPIALWNWGIQHR
+468 AVPMALWNWGIQHR

-492 AVYVALLPREKVTL
+492 AVYVALLPREKATL

-512 LFGVIYNCQ
+512 IFGVTYTCP

-533 TIIRPKSLYA
+533 TINRPKFLYA

-551 KIYVFYEKNS
+551 KIYVFYEQS
-561 MKYWE
+561 SLKYWE
-566 AKISDYS
+566 ATISDYS
-573 REFRGY
+573 REFKGY
-579 SFWEIWQINS
+579 SFWEVWQINNV
-589 IQKKIFEKQ
+589 QKKTFEKQ
-598 DIKDNLAQSDL
+598 NIKNNLAQSEL
-609 EQKIIDIIKQASA
+609 EQKIMDIIQQANS
-622 ETPLSIQSQ
+622 ETPLPTQSQ
-631 KSRISEIRSNRS
+631 KSRISEIRSNRTH
-643 LEKELE
+643 EKELE
-649 RSKLKSTIPNH
+649 RSKLKGTTSSVN
-660 TDTSTRNTQSKITQD
+660 DTATRVMKPEITPD
-675 AQNNIISMPTR
+675 AQNNVIPMPKR

-698 LRFRSY
+698 LRFPLY
-704 HELLNEDDD
+704 HDLLSEDNEP
-713 ES
+713 

>member
-9 QYQDRLIR
+9 QYQDLSIR
-17 ILSASSEQ
+17 ILKILSEH
-25 IILIDIHD
+25 IIWIDIND

-41 SKTELLQTIES
+41 SKTELFHAIES
-52 FEAFLVKDPYQ
+52 FEVFRIEDPFQ
-63 DIALIEPP
+63 EIALIQPE
-71 KNSISQLKRDE
+71 KDSISQLKRDE
-82 NYNLIKNIIVHEQF
+82 NYNLIKAIVDNEQF
-96 YIPSVRSSL
+96 YIPSIRSSL
-105 INEIIKNKKSTKQ
+105 INEIINNKKSTKQ
-118 TVYRLLRQYWQ
+118 TIYRLLRQYWQ

-135 TLIPNYQ
+135 ALIPNYQ
-142 NSGAKGHKKVASQ
+142 NSGAKGSKKVASQ
-155 KLGRKRI
+155 KLGRKRL

-188 STKKHTLK
+188 SNKKHSLK
-196 YANREFQKLYHTL
+196 YANREFQKLYRTL
-209 YPDIL
+209 YPDIP
-214 ETEYPTLRQFQYFYH
+214 ENEYPTLRQFQYFYH
-229 REYNEVTRLKK
+229 REYNQVTRLQK

-283 LDRNRIIGRPTI
+283 LDRSRIIGRPTI

-301 FSRMVAGLYIGLE
+301 FSRMVTGLYIGLE

-320 SIRAL
+320 SIQAL
-325 YSALTDKVTLC
+325 YCAFTDKVALC
-336 KKYGINIT
+336 KKYGIDIT
-344 YENWPCVGLPDAILA
+344 YENWPCIGLPDAILA
-359 DRAELFGHQIENLE
+359 DRAELFGHQVENLE

-407 FAKGVVKDVIT
+407 FAKGVVQDVIT

-446 KYNQFHQIK
+446 KYNQFHQIN
-455 NYDRDMDLPHDLP
+455 NYDRDIDLPHDLP
-468 AVPIALWNWGIQHR
+468 AVPMALWNWGIQHR

-512 LFGVIYNCQ
+512 LFGVTYTCP

-533 TIIRPKSLYA
+533 TINRPKFLYA

-551 KIYVFYEKNS
+551 KIYVFYEQS
-561 MKYWE
+561 SLKYWE
-566 AKISDYS
+566 ATISDYS

-579 SFWEIWQINS
+579 SFWEVWQINS
-589 IQKKIFEKQ
+589 AQKKTFEKQ
-598 DIKDNLAQSDL
+598 DIKNNLAQSEL
-609 EQKIIDIIKQASA
+609 EQKIMDIIQQASS
-622 ETPLSIQSQ
+622 ETPLSTQSQ

-643 LEKELE
+643 HEKELE
-649 RSKLKSTIPNH
+649 RSKLKGTTSSIN
-660 TDTSTRNTQSKITQD
+660 DTATRVIKPEITQD
-675 AQNNIISMPTR
+675 AQSNVIPMPKR

-698 LRFRSY
+698 LRFPLY
-704 HELLNEDDD
+704 HDLLSEDD
-713 ES
+713 EP

>member
-9 QYQDRLIR
+9 QYQDLSIR
-17 ILSASSEQ
+17 ILKILSEH
-25 IILIDIHD
+25 IVWIDIND

-41 SKTELLQTIES
+41 SKTELFHAIES
-52 FEAFLVKDPYQ
+52 FEVFRIEDPFQ
-63 DIALIEPP
+63 DIALIQPE
-71 KNSISQLKRDE
+71 KDSISQLKRDE
-82 NYNLIKNIIVHEQF
+82 NYNLIKDIVDNEQF
-96 YIPSVRSSL
+96 YIPSARSSL
-105 INEIIKNKKSTKQ
+105 INEIINSKKSTKQ
-118 TVYRLLRQYWQ
+118 TIYRLLRQYWQ

-135 TLIPNYQ
+135 ALIPNYQ
-142 NSGAKGHKKVASQ
+142 NSGAKGSKKVASQ
-155 KLGRKRI
+155 KLGRKRL

-188 STKKHTLK
+188 SNKKHTLK
-196 YANREFQKLYHTL
+196 YANREFQKIYRTL
-209 YPDIL
+209 YPDIP

-229 REYNEVTRLKK
+229 REYNEVTRLEK

-283 LDRNRIIGRPTI
+283 LDRSRIIGRPTI

-301 FSRMVAGLYIGLE
+301 FSRMVTGLYIGLE

-320 SIRAL
+320 SIQAL
-325 YSALTDKVTLC
+325 YCAFTDKVALC
-336 KKYGINIT
+336 KKYGIDIT
-344 YENWPCVGLPDAILA
+344 YENWPCIGLPDAILA
-359 DRAELFGHQIENLE
+359 DRAELFGHQVENLE

-407 FAKGVVKDVIT
+407 FAKGVVQDVIT

-446 KYNQFHQIK
+446 KYNQFHQIS
-455 NYDRDMDLPHDLP
+455 NYDRDIDLPHDLP
-468 AVPIALWNWGIQHR
+468 AVPMALWNWGIQHR

-492 AVYVALLPREKVTL
+492 AVYVALLPREKATL

-512 LFGVIYNCQ
+512 IFGVTYTCP

-533 TIIRPKSLYA
+533 TINRPKFLYA

-551 KIYVFYEKNS
+551 KIYVFYEQS
-561 MKYWE
+561 SLKYWE
-566 AKISDYS
+566 ATISDYS
-573 REFRGY
+573 REFKGY
-579 SFWEIWQINS
+579 SFWEVWQINS
-589 IQKKIFEKQ
+589 VQKKTFEKQ
-598 DIKDNLAQSDL
+598 NIKNNLAQSEL
-609 EQKIIDIIKQASA
+609 EQKIMDIIQQASS
-622 ETPLSIQSQ
+622 ETPLSTQSQ
-631 KSRISEIRSNRS
+631 KSRISEIRSNRTH
-643 LEKELE
+643 EKELE
-649 RSKLKSTIPNH
+649 RSKLKGTTSIVD
-660 TDTSTRNTQSKITQD
+660 DTATRVMKPKITQD
-675 AQNNIISMPTR
+675 AQSNVIPMPKR

-698 LRFRSY
+698 LRFPLY
-704 HELLNEDDD
+704 HDLLSEDD
-713 ES
+713 EP

>member
-9 QYQDRLIR
+9 QYQDLAIR
-17 ILSASSEQ
+17 ILKILSEH
-25 IILIDIHD
+25 IIWIDIND

-41 SKTELLQTIES
+41 SKTELFHAIES
-52 FEAFLVKDPYQ
+52 FEVFRIEDPFQ
-63 DIALIEPP
+63 DIAFIQPE
-71 KNSISQLKRDE
+71 KDSSSQRKRDE
-82 NYNLIKNIIVHEQF
+82 NYNLIKNIVDHEQF
-96 YIPSVRSSL
+96 YIPSARSSL
-105 INEIIKNKKSTKQ
+105 INEIINSKKSTKQ
-118 TVYRLLRQYWQ
+118 TIYRLLRQYWQ

-135 TLIPNYQ
+135 ALIPNYQ
-142 NSGAKGHKKVASQ
+142 NSGAKGSKKVASQ
-155 KLGRKRI
+155 KLGRKRL

-188 STKKHTLK
+188 SNKKHTLK
-196 YANREFQKLYHTL
+196 YANREFLKLYRTL
-209 YPDIL
+209 HPDIP
-214 ETEYPTLRQFQYFYH
+214 ENEYPTLRQFQYFYH
-229 REYNEVTRLKK
+229 REYNQVTRLQK

-283 LDRNRIIGRPTI
+283 LDRSRIIGRPTI

-301 FSRMVAGLYIGLE
+301 FSRMVTGLYIGLE

-320 SIRAL
+320 SIQAL
-325 YSALTDKVTLC
+325 YCAFTDKVALC
-336 KKYGINIT
+336 KKYGIDIT
-344 YENWPCVGLPDAILA
+344 YENWPCIGLPDAILA
-359 DRAELFGHQIENLE
+359 DRAELFGHQVENLE

-407 FAKGVVKDVIT
+407 FAKGVVQDVIT

-446 KYNQFHQIK
+446 KYNQFHQIN
-455 NYDRDMDLPHDLP
+455 NYDSDIDLPHDLP
-468 AVPIALWNWGIQHR
+468 AVPMALWNWGIQHR

-492 AVYVALLPREKVTL
+492 AVYVALLPREKATL

-512 LFGVIYNCQ
+512 IFGVTYTCP

-533 TIIRPKSLYA
+533 TINRPKFLYA
-543 AYDPSNAE
+543 AYDPSNAD
-551 KIYVFYEKNS
+551 KIYVFYEQS
-561 MKYWE
+561 SLKYWE
-566 AKISDYS
+566 ATISDYS
-573 REFRGY
+573 REFKGY
-579 SFWEIWQINS
+579 SFWEVWQINS
-589 IQKKIFEKQ
+589 VQKKTFEKQ
-598 DIKDNLAQSDL
+598 NIKNNLAQSEL
-609 EQKIIDIIKQASA
+609 EQKIMDIIQQASS
-622 ETPLSIQSQ
+622 ETPLSTQSQ
-631 KSRISEIRSNRS
+631 KSRISEIRSNRTH
-643 LEKELE
+643 EKEIE
-649 RSKLKSTIPNH
+649 RSKFKGTTSIVN
-660 TDTSTRNTQSKITQD
+660 DTATTVMKPKITQD
-675 AQNNIISMPTR
+675 AQSNVIPMPKR

-698 LRFRSY
+698 LRFPLY
-704 HELLNEDDD
+704 HDLLSEDD
-713 ES
+713 EP